1 MATCSEVKER
11 FDMLTHDDI
20 PFDARWEKM
29 KPTINK
35 LLKQI
40 NVSRYFLLIQ
50 VNYNIIMMAYLGEN
64 GSSYFGML
72 MLLQFGTKMD
82 VFTYRMLFKT

>member
-20 PFDARWEKM
+20 PFEQRWEKM

-40 NVSRYFLLIQ
+40 NVSRYLIR
-50 VNYNIIMMAYLGEN
+50 
-64 GSSYFGML
+64 
-72 MLLQFGTKMD
+72 K
-82 VFTYRMLFKT
+82 